1 MDGGLFPE
9 PKIKTGQIK
18 NPSCLNL
25 SVQTGGIFL
34 LCEII
39 GMITEIVSNQY
50 HLLVLIRKVIALQ
63 RLFNFCCH
71 GANPFSLIS
80 MAEKSINH
88 VYEMPVL

>member
-39 GMITEIVSNQY
+39 GMIAEIVSNQY
-50 HLLVLIRKVIALQ
+50 HLLVPIQKVIALQ
-63 RLFNFCCH
+63 RLFNFCDYSH
-71 GANPFSLIS
+71 SMLILWLLPYVVV
-80 MAEKSINH
+80 ICDF
-88 VYEMPVL
+88 

>member
-39 GMITEIVSNQY
+39 GMITEIVSIKCTPCQGQHGLFIWNSE
-50 HLLVLIRKVIALQ
+50 KQ
-63 RLFNFCCH
+63 RDIL
-71 GANPFSLIS
+71 
-80 MAEKSINH
+80 
-88 VYEMPVL
+88 